1 MLSIKEVARLTGLST
16 ATVSR
21 ALDPR
26 WSSRVRPE
34 TREKILAVCDSADFR
49 PRMAGRS
56 FVTGKSF
63 KVGFISGDPAGDFGN
78 PLFGRFLQGASFRL
92 QASGYSLLLLSAPH
106 TPEQDTKVVDFL
118 RSGVA
123 DAYILGSALV
133 KGRAADAV
141 RKCRAPVLMLERQ
154 QEFPDALI
162 IRRDPRPA
170 FRQIWENVPARW
182 NGKVAFCA
190 MDSALYRYTA
200 VRECAPEGFSLPL
213 VKLGAGKNFM
223 EIRNNARDAAAKIA
237 TRLGK
242 YKLLWCSSDLAAL
255 GVKDALEQK
264 GLRAGRDFFLVG
276 FDNMEETTGFEAPP
290 FLSTVD
296 SCWEGLGNR
305 AAAMILDSLE
315 GRTPPSPAEFPLR
328 YIPRAS
334 FPGDPLSEA
343 RAKAENGRRY
353 EKLTPQHERITE

>member
-26 WSSRVRPE
+26 WSSRVKAE
-34 TREKILAVCDSADFR
+34 TRAKILAVCDSADFR

-78 PLFGRFLQGASFRL
+78 PLFSRFIQGASLRL
-92 QASGYSLLLLSAPH
+92 QSGGYSLLLLSAPH
-106 TPEQDTKVVDFL
+106 APEQNEKVADFL

-133 KGRAADAV
+133 RGRTADAV

-170 FRQIWENVPARW
+170 FREIWRNIPPRW
-182 NGKVAFCA
+182 KDKVAFCA
-190 MDSALYRYTA
+190 MDAALYRYNA

-213 VKLGAGKNFM
+213 VKLGGSKNFL
-223 EIRNNARDAAAKIA
+223 EIRNDARDAAAKLIP
-237 TRLGK
+237 RLRK
-242 YKLLWCSSDLAAL
+242 YELLWCSSDLAAL
-255 GVKDALEQK
+255 GVKDALQEE
-264 GLRAGRDFFLVG
+264 GLQAGKDFFLIG
-276 FDNMEETTGFEAPP
+276 FDNMEETTRFESAP

-296 SCWEGLGNR
+296 SCWEELGDR
-305 AAAMILDSLE
+305 AAAMILGALD

-328 YIPRAS
+328 YIPRTS
-334 FPGDPLSEA
+334 FPGFPRRNSGIFKE
-343 RAKAENGRRY
+343 END
-353 EKLTPQHERITE
+353 TPKYERITQ